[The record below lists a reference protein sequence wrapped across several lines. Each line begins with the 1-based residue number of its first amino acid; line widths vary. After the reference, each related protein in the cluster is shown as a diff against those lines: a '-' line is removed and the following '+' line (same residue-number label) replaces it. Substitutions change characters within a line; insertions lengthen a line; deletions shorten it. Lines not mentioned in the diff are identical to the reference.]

1 VTISAWLL
9 VKVLVLL
16 LTLLGIVVLV
26 ALEARRPVSPLL
38 IQEFSKLLVQKLT
51 LMPMMTLPA
60 LLLAPMLAT

>member
-1 VTISAWLL
+1 VTINAWLL

-16 LTLLGIVVLV
+16 STHLGIVVLV
-26 ALEARRPVSPLL
+26 TLEAHRPVSPLL

>member
-26 ALEARRPVSPLL
+26 ALEAHRPVSPLL
-38 IQEFSKLLVQKLT
+38 IQGFSKLLVQKLT

>member
-1 VTISAWLL
+1 LL

-16 LTLLGIVVLV
+16 STHLGIVVLV
-26 ALEARRPVSPLL
+26 TLEAHRPVSPLL
-38 IQEFSKLLVQKLT
+38 IQEFSKLLVLKLT